1 MGYLEAPADPIFYSH
16 HTAIDLLHS
25 IYYKCVVGNQVPLTL
40 QQKLL
45 DPRIF
50 AQCARRTPLARGF
63 IDSNVLMPESIIMA
77 RTGEDGENAASVF
90 NTASPLDPFFAGLP
104 TEYMSLSD
112 IRDIGA
118 FSYNYELT
126 GLMAEMYTNCA
137 GVAQALGAVTSGVFR
152 DLESM
157 KDEEPAKQ
165 DNEEA
170 KRTSGLVEAVIVPS
184 ETSSNWYHE
193 ALQEATAA
201 VASAGATQQE
211 ELAAALQEV
220 EKMTCL
226 FFDQCRGKVRDYSD
240 SFRQNF
246 HIKQSTPCRKIVE
259 DVAAGRDSVRVPNW
273 KEVIERHLKCG
284 SE

>member
-25 IYYKCVVGNQVPLTL
+25 IYYKCVVGNQVPLSL

-45 DPRIF
+45 DPRVF
-50 AQCARRTPLARGF
+50 TQCARRTPLMRGF

-137 GVAQALGAVTSGVFR
+137 GVAQALGVATRGVFR
-152 DLESM
+152 DLES
-157 KDEEPAKQ
+157 KEK
-165 DNEEA
+165 EEA
-170 KRTSGLVEAVIVPS
+170 KSTSGLVEAVIVPS
-184 ETSSNWYHE
+184 ETSSNWYYE

-211 ELAAALQEV
+211 ELASALQEV

-226 FFDQCRGKVRDYSD
+226 FAHQCRGKVRDYSD

-246 HIKQSTPCRKIVE
+246 HIQQSTPCRKIVD
-259 DVAAGRDSVRVPNW
+259 DVAAGRDSVRVPKW
-273 KEVIERHLKCG
+273 KEVMERHLKCE
-284 SE
+284 SQ